1 MKGIILRT
9 ALALCLG
16 TGVTTA
22 MAQTEQPE
30 ILKKDPSQQ
39 QPTKQKPP
47 GDEGQGGTGGT
58 GTEAPV
64 NPSEQAP
71 AEQQAPGKRQ
81 EPTGEQGGSGTMK
94 SKEHKGASGEQNNGK
109 TKSMSGEQKNGQQP
123 ADQGTQGT
131 QGTTT
136 DQKTDRPAT
145 EGSGKQKSDQGSAP
159 QSQPS
164 GKSSKT
170 VNVTTEQKTE
180 ITQVIRE
187 TKVAP
192 VRDIDVEIA
201 VGVAIPRTIEVH
213 RLPPRIVKIVPD
225 YEGYLYF
232 VLADG
237 RIVILDPDTYEVVA
251 ILA

>member
-1 MKGIILRT
+1 MKGTILKT
-9 ALALCLG
+9 ALALCLSS
-16 TGVTTA
+16 GVTIA

-39 QPTKQKPP
+39 QSTKETPP
-47 GDEGQGGTGGT
+47 ADAGQGA
-58 GTEAPV
+58 GTEPPI

-71 AEQQAPGKRQ
+71 AEQQQAPDQ
-81 EPTGEQGGSGTMK
+81 PAGEQGGSGTMK
-94 SKEHKGASGEQNNGK
+94 S
-109 TKSMSGEQKNGQQP
+109 GEQKGTSDEPSNAQTGSEQP
-123 ADQGTQGT
+123 AGTQGTTKTQGTET

-136 DQKTDRPAT
+136 DQKADRPTT
-145 EGSGKQKSDQGSAP
+145 EGSGEPKSEPGSDTTQ

-164 GKSSKT
+164 GTSSTT

-192 VRDIDVEIA
+192 ARDIDVDIA
-201 VGVAIPRTIEVH
+201 VGVAIPRTVEVH
-213 RLPPRIVKIVPD
+213 RLPPRIIKVVPD
-225 YEGYLYF
+225 YEGYVYF
-232 VLADG
+232 VLDDG

>member
-1 MKGIILRT
+1 MKGIILKT
-9 ALALCLG
+9 TLALCLS
-16 TGVTTA
+16 TGFTTA

-39 QPTKQKPP
+39 QPTKEIPP
-47 GDEGQGGTGGT
+47 GDAEQGGGAGM
-58 GTEAPV
+58 EAPV

-71 AEQQAPGKRQ
+71 AEQQQAPSQ
-81 EPTGEQGGSGTMK
+81 NQPAGEQGGTGTMK
-94 SKEHKGASGEQNNGK
+94 S
-109 TKSMSGEQKNGQQP
+109 GEQKGSEQP
-123 ADQGTQGT
+123 AGQGAQGT

-136 DQKTDRPAT
+136 DQKADRPKT
-145 EGSGKQKSDQGSAP
+145 EGSGEPKSEPGSDTTQ

-164 GKSSKT
+164 GKSSTT

-192 VRDIDVEIA
+192 ARDIDVEIS

-213 RLPPRIVKIVPD
+213 RLPPRIIKIVPD
-225 YEGYLYF
+225 YEGYVYF
-232 VLADG
+232 LLADG

>member
-1 MKGIILRT
+1 MKGIILKT
-9 ALALCLG
+9 TLALCLS

-39 QPTKQKPP
+39 QPTKETPP
-47 GDEGQGGTGGT
+47 SNAGEGATGGD
-58 GTEAPV
+58 GMEAPI

-71 AEQQAPGKRQ
+71 AEQQQAPSQ
-81 EPTGEQGGSGTMK
+81 NQPAGEQGGSGTMK
-94 SKEHKGASGEQNNGK
+94 S
-109 TKSMSGEQKNGQQP
+109 GEQKGSEQP
-123 ADQGTQGT
+123 AGQGAQGT

-136 DQKTDRPAT
+136 DQKADRPKT
-145 EGSGKQKSDQGSAP
+145 EGSGEPKSEPGSDTTQ

-164 GKSSKT
+164 GKSSTT
-170 VNVTTEQKTE
+170 VNVTAEQKTE

-192 VRDIDVEIA
+192 ARDIDVEIS

-213 RLPPRIVKIVPD
+213 RLPPRIIRIVPD
-225 YEGYLYF
+225 YEGYVYF
-232 VLADG
+232 VLDDG

-251 ILA
+251 VLA